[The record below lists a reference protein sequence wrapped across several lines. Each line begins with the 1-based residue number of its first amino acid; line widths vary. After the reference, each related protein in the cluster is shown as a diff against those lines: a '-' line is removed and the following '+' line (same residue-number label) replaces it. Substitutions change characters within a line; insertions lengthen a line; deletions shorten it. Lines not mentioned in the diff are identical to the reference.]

1 MALFELLTIVVLIL
15 LDPTYVTA
23 YISVNYEIV
32 LIYIVS
38 ALTLLYCIV
47 SVIMYFLLAK
57 RGEETPLTNCSLSEV
72 IFSTAGIMGWLI
84 IIGIGG
90 TISQRTIIETGERFG
105 WIGVSL
111 VCVLILFPLE
121 GSSDHTHFRV
131 PGFLYHFDTYHCT
144 IYPYLLAVVPVLVP
158 SSTLSFP
165 VVIHVCCYSSSWLW
179 SPYTLRCTFPFQI

>member
-1 MALFELLTIVVLIL
+1 MRCGASCHFTSPASRQHMKFYFFRLLTIVVLIL

-105 WIGVSL
+105 WIGAL
-111 VCVLILFPLE
+111 AGINTGCFLGIAALFTMNLINDKILATGRMRKYE
-121 GSSDHTHFRV
+121 KG
-131 PGFLYHFDTYHCT
+131 
-144 IYPYLLAVVPVLVP
+144 YP
-158 SSTLSFP
+158 
-165 VVIHVCCYSSSWLW
+165 
-179 SPYTLRCTFPFQI
+179 Q

>member
-1 MALFELLTIVVLIL
+1 MTRRLRGSGMQRRIQRTRWDKKVKAKEVEKDPVGEKHDNSTYGNNHATIECTNPVWPEASKLLTIVVLIL

-105 WIGVSL
+105 WIG
-111 VCVLILFPLE
+111 
-121 GSSDHTHFRV
+121 
-131 PGFLYHFDTYHCT
+131 
-144 IYPYLLAVVPVLVP
+144 
-158 SSTLSFP
+158 
-165 VVIHVCCYSSSWLW
+165 
-179 SPYTLRCTFPFQI
+179 

>member
-1 MALFELLTIVVLIL
+1 MNPKITLLTIAVLILLDPTYVTAYISVNYEIVLIYIVSALTLLYCIVSLLTIVVLIL

-57 RGEETPLTNCSLSEV
+57 RGDETPLTNCSLTEV

-105 WIGVSL
+105 WIGRKVTQE
-111 VCVLILFPLE
+111 IK
-121 GSSDHTHFRV
+121 
-131 PGFLYHFDTYHCT
+131 
-144 IYPYLLAVVPVLVP
+144 
-158 SSTLSFP
+158 
-165 VVIHVCCYSSSWLW
+165 
-179 SPYTLRCTFPFQI
+179 